1 MTLQKLGEGVSLF
14 KAKDDSM
21 IGIGIDDKDL
31 VLVQSSKEF
40 STGNIVLADVDGETT
55 IKRFISDDKP
65 PYLYLKPE
73 NPSYKNIPFED
84 NMEIIGKVISVFKKG
99 YWKSVK

>member
-73 NPSYKNIPFED
+73 NPSYK
-84 NMEIIGKVISVFKKG
+84 IIYFNESIELKGKIIAVIKNGQLKQI
-99 YWKSVK
+99 K